1 MGVRVKSSNLQIA
14 TWVHKEN
21 LKEIEM
27 ASRNDLLSQDF
38 IGEAEEIVAAD
49 EFTRRSS
56 SLDDRS
62 SALMDSS
69 DDDDDDD
76 DDDSDEDI
84 DIENVDGDDT
94 YSELIEIREPL
105 GQLKDSLGARLGYSL
120 KDYEFWLQETQML
133 SDESTLVDQ
142 CIQGEGLVQI
152 KVEVA
157 NGKINIVD
165 VLKPEE
171 DLVTDTKPDRQRRL
185 SSMGISP
192 PTKSVKVKKDKVPPV
207 KTENQE
213 KPADSVTRWVV
224 SPAFRKEQERLNFP
238 TDPLTW
244 DRLHVAHWLNW
255 VQEEFPDSQI
265 DRNDWEIDGRE
276 LCALSH
282 DEFKKKVPIDPGD
295 TLWTHLELLRKCKFV
310 AVIQRGTNSSQSLTS
325 SMPMVEGSDPG
336 FGGPLARKTLK
347 KPPVRLGAA
356 KFSVMSESSS
366 PGNRTG
372 NNGQVQLWQFLL
384 ELLTDKQHCEVI
396 HWVGEDGEF
405 KLESPEIVAQLWG
418 TRKNKPNMNYEK
430 LSRALRYYYDGDMIC
445 KVHGKRF
452 AYKFVCNLKEL
463 IGYDASELSRLVR
476 EAQMKSMG
484 SISVYRD

>member
-1 MGVRVKSSNLQIA
+1 
-14 TWVHKEN
+14 
-21 LKEIEM
+21 M
-27 ASRNDLLSQDF
+27 ASRNDLLSPEY
-38 IGEAEEIVAAD
+38 IGEAEEIVMAD

-62 SALMDSS
+62 SALLDSS

-84 DIENVDGDDT
+84 DIENLDGEDET
-94 YSELIEIREPL
+94 FSELIDIREPL
-105 GQLKDSLGARLGYSL
+105 GTIKGSLEARLGYSL
-120 KDYEFWLQETQML
+120 KNYDFWLQETQML
-133 SDESTLVDQ
+133 SDEMTLVEQ

-152 KVEVA
+152 KVEVS

-171 DLVTDTKPDRQRRL
+171 DLVKSDPDPDRRQRI
-185 SSMGISP
+185 SSGGGGSP
-192 PTKSVKVKKDKVPPV
+192 SKVKVKKEKVQV
-207 KTENQE
+207 TKTENQE

-224 SPAFRKEQERLNFP
+224 SSSFRKEQERLNFP

-244 DRLHVAHWLNW
+244 DRLHVGYWLNW
-255 VQEEFPDSQI
+255 VQGEFPDSQI
-265 DRNDWEIDGRE
+265 YRNDWEIDGRE

-310 AVIQRGTNSSQSLTS
+310 AVIQRGSRPAVVESAGSDSEQSLS
-325 SMPMVEGSDPG
+325 RLS
-336 FGGPLARKTLK
+336 GPLGRKTLK

-356 KFSVMSESSS
+356 KFSVMSDTS

-396 HWVGEDGEF
+396 HWVGDEGEF